1 LERARRR
8 LTSPIQR
15 FQGGVVDDCVTW
27 IVLGLAA
34 IGGAL
39 ALIIR

>member
-1 LERARRR
+1 VPVPTMATGE
-8 LTSPIQR
+8 TG
-15 FQGGVVDDCVTW
+15 F
-27 IVLGLAA
+27 VLGLAA